1 MFEKEIKEYES
12 LLEIYRQINEME
24 KSRTTVDSFPLYKE
38 EFAMF
43 ALVALAA
50 LLIEL
55 IVRLFGA
62 RRIV

>member
-1 MFEKEIKEYES
+1 MS
-12 LLEIYRQINEME
+12 CPME

-50 LLIEL
+50 LLIAL